1 MAKKFEKHMM
11 YGDGKSEMADTN
23 AEHLKLKKKGWGHK
37 KPKTPSPLQINQALI
52 ENYKGV
58 NKYTRTGGGTRT
70 PEIDFDDATK
80 MMARTA
86 VGGLSKG
93 IINPKQKKKKNKK
106 VKNNNKK
113 TTTNNFFDNDGI
125 DEFVDDNTSLL
136 PPPPENND
144 DNGLFD
150 PIKEEVVDYSVPTDT
165 NNKTDVV
172 EETNIDSEKSK
183 DKKSKNKYKV
193 QKKGKLFSKKNKFR
207 YDENTRRRLRQEGR
221 LDEANEGL
229 YRVKKRGLFNDKT
242 MNKDEFNTFKEDEN
256 LLRRGNTNSNRV
268 QGDYYSPLE
277 AQSSSYFGRRFTNKG
292 KTPLFFQTPTEPQNE
307 DILLSMQMQ
316 NQNIEQDVD
325 KYISNSSLVGDEKLD
340 ILGSQAN
347 AKVFQY
353 AKSIKDDAAMRI
365 EQDGDAGGRV
375 INDSINTLRG
385 LTQKVNN
392 LIDKKAEWIENNG
405 GGESTRRNFS
415 KGSSG
420 KNKFVQN
427 AIFSERD
434 DLFQILMPEI
444 EVNADGSSTFADI
457 VFDFDGEQVQSSDI
471 FTNVFLKPEQ
481 KFADFR
487 KQAVKLA
494 NDARQRRPF
503 NEYHTSVAI
512 DSLLDS
518 KENILSFAWDDFA
531 GPSFVEQYTDV
542 NQEEDPT
549 WMDVDSPN
557 FNENKLKDEVAFWL
571 KEKLKTEHKMS
582 MVNQQIDTSE
592 ELTPKQLLEKYSIS

>member
-93 IINPKQKKKKNKK
+93 IINPKQKKKKNKNK
-106 VKNNNKK
+106 KDNNKK
-113 TTTNNFFDNDGI
+113 TTDTNNFDTNNIDNLVEED
-125 DEFVDDNTSLL
+125 TSLL

-193 QKKGKLFSKKNKFR
+193 VSKRKLFSKKNKFR
-207 YDENTRRRLRQEGR
+207 YDNNTRRRLRQEGR
-221 LDEANEGL
+221 LDEANERL

>member
-93 IINPKQKKKKNKK
+93 IINPKQKKKKNKNK
-106 VKNNNKK
+106 KDNNKK
-113 TTTNNFFDNDGI
+113 TTDTNNFDTNNIDNLVEED
-125 DEFVDDNTSLL
+125 TSLL
-136 PPPPENND
+136 PPPPEND
-144 DNGLFD
+144 DSDGLFD
-150 PIKEEVVDYSVPTDT
+150 PIKEEVIDYSVPTDV

-193 QKKGKLFSKKNKFR
+193 VSKRKLFSKKNKFR
-207 YDENTRRRLRQEGR
+207 YDNNTRRRLRQEGR
-221 LDEANEGL
+221 LDEANERL

>member
-70 PEIDFDDATK
+70 PEIDFSDATK

-93 IINPKQKKKKNKK
+93 IINPKQKKKKKKNKE
-106 VKNNNKK
+106 NNNEK
-113 TTTNNFFDNDGI
+113 TTTNDNFDNDNINDGVE
-125 DEFVDDNTSLL
+125 DETTTN
-136 PPPPENND
+136 END
-144 DNGLFD
+144 DSNGLFD
-150 PIKEEVVDYSVPTDT
+150 PIKEEVIDYSVPTDV

-172 EETNIDSEKSK
+172 EEANIDSEKSK

-193 QKKGKLFSKKNKFR
+193 KYKKRPFSKKRKFR
-207 YDENTRRRLRQEGR
+207 YDDNTRQRLRQEGR
-221 LDEANEGL
+221 LDEANEKL
-229 YRVKKRGLFNDKT
+229 YRVKKPGLFNDKT
-242 MNKDEFNTFKEDEN
+242 MNKDEFNTFKENEGII
-256 LLRRGNTNSNRV
+256 RRGNTNSNRV
-268 QGDYYSPLE
+268 PGDYYSPLQ
-277 AQSSSYFGRRFTNKG
+277 ARSSSYFGERFTNKG
-292 KTPLFFQTPTEPQNE
+292 KTPLFFQTPKPENYE
-307 DILLSMQMQ
+307 DKLLAMQMQ
-316 NQNIEQDVD
+316 NPNIEQDVD

-347 AKVFQY
+347 SKVFEY
-353 AKSIKDDAAMRI
+353 AKSIKNDAAMRI
-365 EQDGDAGGRV
+365 EQEGGAGGRV

-427 AIFSERD
+427 AIFSERN

-444 EVNADGSSTFADI
+444 EVNEDGSSSFADI
-457 VFDFDGEQVQSSDI
+457 VFDFDGEQVKSSDM

-494 NDARQRRPF
+494 NDARQRKPF
-503 NEYHTSVAI
+503 NEYHTSVAV

-518 KENILSFAWDDFA
+518 KENILSFAWDNFA

-542 NQEEDPT
+542 NQNEDPT

-557 FNENKLKDEVAFWL
+557 FNENKLKDEVSFWL
-571 KEKLKTEHKMS
+571 KQKLKTEHKMS
-582 MVNQQIDTSE
+582 MVNEQIDTSE
-592 ELTPKQLLEKYSIS
+592 QLTPKQLLEKYSIS

>member
-1 MAKKFEKHMM
+1 M
-11 YGDGKSEMADTN
+11 
-23 AEHLKLKKKGWGHK
+23 
-37 KPKTPSPLQINQALI
+37 
-52 ENYKGV
+52 
-58 NKYTRTGGGTRT
+58 
-70 PEIDFDDATK
+70 
-80 MMARTA
+80 
-86 VGGLSKG
+86 
-93 IINPKQKKKKNKK
+93 
-106 VKNNNKK
+106 
-113 TTTNNFFDNDGI
+113 
-125 DEFVDDNTSLL
+125 
-136 PPPPENND
+136 
-144 DNGLFD
+144 
-150 PIKEEVVDYSVPTDT
+150 
-165 NNKTDVV
+165 
-172 EETNIDSEKSK
+172 
-183 DKKSKNKYKV
+183 
-193 QKKGKLFSKKNKFR
+193 FSKKNKFR
-207 YDENTRRRLRQEGR
+207 YDNNTRRRLRQEGR
-221 LDEANEGL
+221 LDEANERL

>member
-37 KPKTPSPLQINQALI
+37 KPKTPSPLQINQTLI

-70 PEIDFDDATK
+70 PEIDFSDANK

-93 IINPKQKKKKNKK
+93 IINPKQKKKKKK
-106 VKNNNKK
+106 DKKNDTK
-113 TTTNNFFDNDGI
+113 
-125 DEFVDDNTSLL
+125 NTI
-136 PPPPENND
+136 NND
-144 DNGLFD
+144 NFDSDNIENSVEDENGNNESNDSDGLFD
-150 PIKEEVVDYSVPTDT
+150 MPEEEVIDYSVPTDT
-165 NNKTDVV
+165 DNKTDVV
-172 EETNIDSEKSK
+172 EKTNVDSKKSK

-193 QKKGKLFSKKNKFR
+193 TKKGKLFSKKHKFR
-207 YDENTRRRLRQEGR
+207 YDENTRKRLKQEGR
-221 LDEANEGL
+221 LDEANEIL
-229 YRVKKRGLFNDKT
+229 YRVKKPGLFNDKT
-242 MNKDEFNTFKEDEN
+242 MNKDEFNTFKENEN
-256 LLRRGNTNSNRV
+256 VIRRGNTHSNRV
-268 QGDYYSPLE
+268 EGDYFSPLE

-292 KTPLFFQTPTEPQNE
+292 KTPLFFQTPKPQDYE
-307 DILLSMQMQ
+307 DKLLAMQMQ
-316 NQNIEQDVD
+316 NPNIEQDVD

-347 AKVFQY
+347 SKVFEY

-365 EQDGDAGGRV
+365 EQEGGAGGRV

-427 AIFSERD
+427 AIFSERN
-434 DLFQILMPEI
+434 DLFQIVMPEI

-457 VFDFDGEQVQSSDI
+457 VFDFDGEQVKSSDM

-494 NDARQRRPF
+494 SDARERKPF
-503 NEYHTSVAI
+503 NEYHTSVAV

-518 KENILSFAWDDFA
+518 KENILSFAWDNFA

-542 NQEEDPT
+542 NQNEDPT

-557 FNENKLKDEVAFWL
+557 FNENRLKDEVSFWL
-571 KEKLKTEHKMS
+571 KQKLKTEHKMS
-582 MVNQQIDTSE
+582 MVNEQIDTSE
-592 ELTPKQLLEKYSIS
+592 QLTPKQLLEKYSIS

>member
-37 KPKTPSPLQINQALI
+37 KPKTPSPLQINQTLI

-70 PEIDFDDATK
+70 PEIDFSDANK

-86 VGGLSKG
+86 VGGVSKG
-93 IINPKQKKKKNKK
+93 IINPKQKKKKKK
-106 VKNNNKK
+106 DKKDDTKK
-113 TTTNNFFDNDGI
+113 TI
-125 DEFVDDNTSLL
+125 
-136 PPPPENND
+136 NND
-144 DNGLFD
+144 NFESDNIENSVEDENGNNESNDSDGLFD
-150 PIKEEVVDYSVPTDT
+150 MPEEEVIDYSVPTDT
-165 NNKTDVV
+165 DNKTDVV
-172 EETNIDSEKSK
+172 EKTNVDSKKSK

-193 QKKGKLFSKKNKFR
+193 TKKGKLFSKKHKFR
-207 YDENTRRRLRQEGR
+207 YDENTRKRLKQEGR
-221 LDEANEGL
+221 LDEANEIL
-229 YRVKKRGLFNDKT
+229 YRVKKPGLFNDKT
-242 MNKDEFNTFKEDEN
+242 MNKDEFNTFKENEN
-256 LLRRGNTNSNRV
+256 VIRRGNTNSNRV
-268 QGDYYSPLE
+268 EGDYFSPLE

-292 KTPLFFQTPTEPQNE
+292 KTPLFFQTPKPQDYE
-307 DILLSMQMQ
+307 DKLLAMQMQ
-316 NQNIEQDVD
+316 NPNIEQDVD

-347 AKVFQY
+347 SKVFEY

-365 EQDGDAGGRV
+365 EQEGGAGGRV

-427 AIFSERD
+427 AIFSERN
-434 DLFQILMPEI
+434 DLFQIVMPEI

-457 VFDFDGEQVQSSDI
+457 VFDFDGEQVKSSDM

-494 NDARQRRPF
+494 SDARERKPF
-503 NEYHTSVAI
+503 NEYHTSVAV

-518 KENILSFAWDDFA
+518 KENILSFAWDNFA

-542 NQEEDPT
+542 NQNEDPT

-557 FNENKLKDEVAFWL
+557 FNENRLKDEVSFWL
-571 KEKLKTEHKMS
+571 KQKLKTEHKMS
-582 MVNQQIDTSE
+582 MVNEQIDTSE
-592 ELTPKQLLEKYSIS
+592 QLTPKQLLEKYSIS

>member
-70 PEIDFDDATK
+70 PEIDFSDATK

-93 IINPKQKKKKNKK
+93 IINPKKKKKKKKNKE
-106 VKNNNKK
+106 KNNEK
-113 TTTNNFFDNDGI
+113 TTTNDNFINDDINDGV
-125 DEFVDDNTSLL
+125 DEDDT
-136 PPPPENND
+136 
-144 DNGLFD
+144 NGLFD
-150 PIKEEVVDYSVPTDT
+150 PIEEEVIDYSVPTDVDSKT
-165 NNKTDVV
+165 DGVKEDNTDVV
-172 EETNIDSEKSK
+172 KETNIDSEKSK

-193 QKKGKLFSKKNKFR
+193 KYKKRPFSKKRKFR
-207 YDENTRRRLRQEGR
+207 YDDNTRQRLRQEGR
-221 LDEANEGL
+221 LDEANEKL
-229 YRVKKRGLFNDKT
+229 YRVKKPGLFNDKT
-242 MNKDEFNTFKEDEN
+242 MNKDEFNTFKENEGII
-256 LLRRGNTNSNRV
+256 RKGNANSNRV
-268 QGDYYSPLE
+268 PGDYYSPLE

-292 KTPLFFQTPTEPQNE
+292 KTPLFFQTPKPENYE
-307 DILLSMQMQ
+307 DKLLAMQMQ
-316 NQNIEQDVD
+316 NPNIEQDVD

-347 AKVFQY
+347 SKVFEY
-353 AKSIKDDAAMRI
+353 AKSIKNDAAMRI
-365 EQDGDAGGRV
+365 EQEGGAGGRV

-427 AIFSERD
+427 AIFSERN
-434 DLFQILMPEI
+434 DLFQILMPEV
-444 EVNADGSSTFADI
+444 EVNEDGSSSFADI
-457 VFDFDGEQVQSSDI
+457 VFDFDGEQVKSSDI

-503 NEYHTSVAI
+503 NEYHTSVAV

-518 KENILSFAWDDFA
+518 KENILSFAWDNFA

-542 NQEEDPT
+542 NQNEDPT

-557 FNENKLKDEVAFWL
+557 FNENKLKDEVSFWL
-571 KEKLKTEHKMS
+571 KQKLKTEHKMS
-582 MVNQQIDTSE
+582 MVNEQIDTSE
-592 ELTPKQLLEKYSIS
+592 QLTPKQLLEKYSIS